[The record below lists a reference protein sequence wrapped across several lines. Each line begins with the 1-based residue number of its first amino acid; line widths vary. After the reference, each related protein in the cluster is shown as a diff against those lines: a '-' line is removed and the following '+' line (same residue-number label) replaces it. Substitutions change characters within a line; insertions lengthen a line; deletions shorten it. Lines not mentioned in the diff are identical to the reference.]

1 MTLSKGQTFPDAELS
16 VMGPDGPA
24 LVNLA
29 DRLRGRKVVVFGLTG
44 AFTGICST
52 THLPSFMQV
61 SDKLAE
67 KGVDEIICIAV
78 NDPFVLE
85 AWDKATGA
93 SAGGVTLMGDATGAL
108 TRELGMAF
116 DAPAKGLFG
125 RSNRYAA
132 LVEDGVVSLV
142 SIDKPGVCDISTG
155 ARFLDAM

>member
-1 MTLSKGQTFPDAELS
+1 MTLSKGQVFPDAQLS

-24 LVNLA
+24 LVSLA
-29 DRLRGRKVVVFGLTG
+29 DKLKGRKVIVFGLTG
-44 AFTGICST
+44 AFTGTCST
-52 THLPSFMQV
+52 THLPSFMRV
-61 SDKLAE
+61 SKALAA
-67 KGVDEIICIAV
+67 KGVQEIICIAV
-78 NDPFVLE
+78 NDPFALD

-93 SAGGVTLMGDATGAL
+93 GAGGVTLMGDAAGTL

-132 LVEDGVVSLV
+132 LVEDGVVTLV
-142 SIDKPGVCDISTG
+142 NIDEPGVCDISTG